1 MGRIRERRR
10 AAKVPRPADCSQ
22 DVDRHCESNLAPP
35 ARRAARS
42 FVHPGATP
50 PGAVARD
57 HGLACRSPGSQVM
70 VCNRLPRG
78 SQTPSGIMAAG
89 SLLTVAG
96 AAAAVRVRCARTA
109 FPFDPSREPPSG
121 KRQAASG
128 KNGVGAKLNQRVVK
142 PSSSISRDMWR
153 GEHKASKWPRPFLN
167 FFTMRGQSF
176 LDSVVCHFAGTQ
188 AS

>member
-57 HGLACRSPGSQVM
+57 HGLAAGLLARRSWS
-70 VCNRLPRG
+70 
-78 SQTPSGIMAAG
+78 A
-89 SLLTVAG
+89 
-96 AAAAVRVRCARTA
+96 TA
-109 FPFDPSREPPSG
+109 FPGAHKPQVALWLQARCLQLRGQPRRCALDARAPPSLLIPRG
-121 KRQAASG
+121 NHQAASG
-128 KNGVGAKLNQRVVK
+128 KNGVGAKLSQRVVK
-142 PSSSISRDMWR
+142 PSSSISRDVWR